1 MMMKQFWLIVAVVIA
16 LIITLFFGHFWI
28 VFIRFAVMIIFSPIT
43 WVILIVL
50 YFVRRMRRSS

>member
-1 MMMKQFWLIVAVVIA
+1 MKQFWLIFVVIVA
-16 LIITLFFGHFWI
+16 LIITIFFGHFWS

-50 YFVRRMRRSS
+50 YFISKRLRG

>member
-1 MMMKQFWLIVAVVIA
+1 MKQFWLILAVIVA
-16 LIITLFFGHFWI
+16 LIITIFFGHFWI

-50 YFVRRMRRSS
+50 YFVSKRLRG